1 MAKTRVKK
9 ELESSA
15 LTERLQKMKVA
26 VLTTT
31 AGLKVKD
38 MTELRTALR
47 AEGVEYVVAKKTL
60 VRRALSAAK
69 LEQVDLS
76 PVDSSFSLTF
86 GYDDEVTPAKL
97 LAQFAKTH
105 EALKFLGGILDGAFV
120 DAERM
125 KQLAK
130 LPSRDQLRGQVVG
143 TIAAPLSGFV
153 SVLAG
158 NLRGLVRV
166 LDAVR
171 QKQSAS

>member
-69 LEQVDLS
+69 LEQVDLA

-105 EALKFLGGILDGAFV
+105 EAL
-120 DAERM
+120 
-125 KQLAK
+125 
-130 LPSRDQLRGQVVG
+130 
-143 TIAAPLSGFV
+143 
-153 SVLAG
+153 
-158 NLRGLVRV
+158 
-166 LDAVR
+166 
-171 QKQSAS
+171 